1 MTTQAKTEYAFLFP
15 IESYD
20 GDYRNRYGTDTS
32 VSFSIRLVQIEQGKV
47 RNLGVDDPR
56 DDLVIRVHVSR
67 EYDAEQT
74 PHASCHLRWA
84 DISSMDFA
92 EVHRLSKLA
101 KTLERR
107 LDALNNAIGFAKG
120 GEAEFLRF
128 CKALGVTRCAQYT
141 RHSGSSSYDDS
152 EFQFSD
158 HQGGAR
164 WLRKMTERIG
174 ESLPKRD
181 AA

>member
-1 MTTQAKTEYAFLFP
+1 MT
-15 IESYD
+15 
-20 GDYRNRYGTDTS
+20 GTIATGTAHDS
-32 VSFSIRLVQIEQGKV
+32 VVSFNIRLVQIE
-47 RNLGVDDPR
+47 RATRFATSDRTIRATTSLSACMCRANTTPR
-56 DDLVIRVHVSR
+56 RR
-67 EYDAEQT
+67 RT
-74 PHASCHLRWA
+74 PVAICDGLTFPAW
-84 DISSMDFA
+84 ISLKCTA
-92 EVHRLSKLA
+92 LSKLA

-107 LDALNNAIGFAKG
+107 LDTLNNAIGFAKG

-128 CKALGVTRCAQYT
+128 CKALGVTRCVQYT